1 MLMPKLEAN
10 LKVLGS
16 ETKDAKA
23 KVHTVLSSVAI
34 AYVFTKYN
42 VYLTSEQYEILL
54 KCLKLPP
61 DNEACLEFMKN
72 IDEFD
77 DNILK

>member
-1 MLMPKLEAN
+1 MPKLEAN

-16 ETKDAKA
+16 QTQDANA
-23 KVHTVLSSVAI
+23 KVHTVLSSVTI

-42 VYLTSEQYEILL
+42 VYLTYENYEILL

-61 DNEACLEFMKN
+61 DKEACLEFMKS
-72 IDEFD
+72 IDDFD
-77 DNILK
+77 DNILT